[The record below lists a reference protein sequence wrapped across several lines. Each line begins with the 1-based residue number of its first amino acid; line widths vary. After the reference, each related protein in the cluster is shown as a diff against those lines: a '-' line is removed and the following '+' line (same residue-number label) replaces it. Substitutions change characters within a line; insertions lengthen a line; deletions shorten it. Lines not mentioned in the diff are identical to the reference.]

1 MLFWVL
7 DVIENDYRD
16 KKFLIVDDFE
26 SFQKILKKILHDL
39 NAKTIHTALNGT
51 KAVKA
56 CEDIAYDVIFCDF
69 DLGNGPNGLQ
79 VFEELRH
86 LNLLKSSTIFI
97 MVTAESSRDA
107 VLGSLELKPDA
118 YMNKPVSAGELQSR
132 LIKCLKQKA
141 SLSSINDALDDGNFQ
156 KAIDECDK
164 HIDDNSRQKNFAL
177 KTKSSVLVK
186 LCRWD
191 AAQKIYQDVLN
202 DRPLFWAQIG
212 YAHVLAAKGLEND
225 ALQAYQQAYQENP
238 ASLEAYEGAARML
251 IKLGDTIA
259 AQKLLEQSSSI
270 SARSVTRQKLLTE
283 VCKINEDFEGA
294 ANASRKV
301 LSLAQH
307 GMHKSVD
314 NELDLAD
321 NLTEAA
327 LHETDQEKVKNYANE
342 ALSTLSKTHKNYSD
356 DDIKI
361 QSKLIESRT
370 HSSLGN
376 AEKSAESLQYAEQ
389 RIGQSIGKSSLRTQL
404 ELTKSYLQAGQKDKA
419 QALLKQ
425 LAKQYSQDPEI
436 SAKLDKLVDEPVS
449 QSGKKEVIAINK
461 HGIELFN
468 QGEYEQ
474 SSTYFIQATQ
484 HFPKHI
490 GIRLNTIQSLL
501 FEMKKHGIK
510 TNKLSQC
517 DMHMYAIRGI
527 KADHPQ
533 YKRYVSFQTTLKTLA
548 AHLNKAESAW
558 NNKI

>member
-1 MLFWVL
+1 M
-7 DVIENDYRD
+7 IENDYRD

-26 SFQKILKKILHDL
+26 SFQKILKKILHGL

-86 LNLLKSSTIFI
+86 LNLLKNSTIFI
-97 MVTAESSRDA
+97 MVTAESSKDA

-132 LIKCLKQKA
+132 LLKCLKQKA
-141 SLSSINDALDDGNFQ
+141 TLSSIYEALDEGDYQ
-156 KAIDECDK
+156 KAIKECDK
-164 HIDDNSRQKNFAL
+164 HIDGNSRQKNFAL
-177 KTKSSVLVK
+177 KTKASVLVK

-225 ALQAYQQAYQENP
+225 ALQAFQQAYQDNP

-251 IKLGDTIA
+251 IKLGDTVA
-259 AQKLLEQSSSI
+259 AQKLLEQSSSL
-270 SARSVTRQKLLTE
+270 SSRSVTRQKLLAE
-283 VCKINEDFEGA
+283 VCKINEDFGGA
-294 ANASRKV
+294 ADASRKV

-321 NLTEAA
+321 SLTEAA
-327 LHETDQEKVKNYANE
+327 LHETNEEQIIKYANE
-342 ALSTLSKTHKNYSD
+342 ALSTLSKTQKNYAD
-356 DDIKI
+356 DEIKI

-370 HSSLGN
+370 YSSLGS
-376 AEKSAESLQYAEQ
+376 AEKSAESLKNAEE
-389 RIGQSIGKSSLRTQL
+389 RIGKSVGKSSLRTQL
-404 ELTKSYLQAGQKDKA
+404 ELAKSYLQAGQKDKA
-419 QALLKQ
+419 QELLKL

-436 SAKLDKLVDEPVS
+436 SAKLDKLVDEPVT
-449 QSGKKEVIAINK
+449 QSGKQEVIAINK

-474 SSTYFIQATQ
+474 SSKYFMQATQ

-490 GIRLNTIQSLL
+490 GIRLNAVQSLL
-501 FEMKKHGIK
+501 FEMKKQGVNAQKIRQSEVHLHSIRNIK
-510 TNKLSQC
+510 P
-517 DMHMYAIRGI
+517 
-527 KADHPQ
+527 DHPQ
-533 YKRYVSFQTTLKTLA
+533 YKRYLSFQTTLKTLHT
-548 AHLNKAESAW
+548 HLNKADSA
-558 NNKI
+558 